1 MENSFISL
9 VDSATSILILL
20 PTKPYFD
27 QVAAGLSLY
36 LSIHDRKEVNISC
49 PTPMMV
55 GFNRIIGINK
65 ITSELGNKNLTIKF
79 KGYDAGNIEKV
90 SYDIINGEFNLTVVP
105 KAGFT
110 SPDKEQL
117 DLSFSGISADLVILI
132 GGANDSHFPILE
144 SSELSGAKVVHI
156 GNRVLSSNRDVL
168 SFAKSGA
175 TTSELAAN
183 LIKENGLNIDSEIA
197 TNLVLGIEEGSL
209 NFSSAEVTPD
219 TFETFAWLLR
229 NGGQRQSRTKLS
241 PIGFP
246 PGSIPTQP
254 FSQPKKVQAI
264 PQPSTV
270 SNPEPVLEQIEN
282 KEEVIENPPE
292 DWLQPKVYK
301 GTSES

>member
-9 VDSATSILILL
+9 VDSAASVLVLL

-49 PTPMMV
+49 PTPMMI

-90 SYDIINGEFNLTVVP
+90 SYDIINSEFNLTVVP
-105 KAGFT
+105 KAGFK
-110 SPDKEQL
+110 SPDREQL

-132 GGANDSHFPILE
+132 GGANDSHFPVLE
-144 SSELSGAKVVHI
+144 SNELSSAKIVHI
-156 GNRVLSSNRDVL
+156 GNRVLSSSRDIL

-175 TTSELAAN
+175 TTSELVAN
-183 LIKENGLNIDSEIA
+183 LIKENNLSIDNDIA
-197 TNLVLGIEEGSL
+197 TNLTLGIEEGSAG
-209 NFSSAEVTPD
+209 FTSSEVTPG

-229 NGGQRQSRTKLS
+229 NGGQRQLRAKLS

-254 FSQPKKVQAI
+254 FNQPKTVQAI
-264 PQPSTV
+264 PQPSSV
-270 SNPEPVLEQIEN
+270 SNSDPVLEQVEN